1 MGRLFKEIM
10 AINSSNLGRL
20 IDIPVCKVQKS
31 PEVKFKEE
39 FTKTHYNQIV
49 KNQRQR
55 NFGKH
60 HKEGGSLHMRD
71 SPENI
76 NLFPRI
82 KIAGTKRITCYSQ
95 MMK

>member
-39 FTKTHYNQIV
+39 FTKTH
-49 KNQRQR
+49 
-55 NFGKH
+55 
-60 HKEGGSLHMRD
+60 
-71 SPENI
+71 
-76 NLFPRI
+76 
-82 KIAGTKRITCYSQ
+82 
-95 MMK
+95 